1 MHAQSRPTLCDHTD
15 CRPQGSSVHRI
26 LQARILEWA
35 AISSSRGSFQPRD
48 WTSVS
53 CVSCICRRILYH
65 RATWEALNL
74 QGVHLNVN
82 LVSNLSTVSLT
93 ALGITDWTNY
103 LWRNKY
109 SFLAVD
115 IPVHTPLYSCL
126 IIDFRCIPKG
136 RISKRLC
143 VFCQLWVIN
152 LGNHSLYGEQALT
165 GTPSSV
171 LRGLHINCCW

>member
-1 MHAQSRPTLCDHTD
+1 MLID
-15 CRPQGSSVHRI
+15 
-26 LQARILEWA
+26 WA
-35 AISSSRGSFQPRD
+35 
-48 WTSVS
+48 TSV
-53 CVSCICRRILYH
+53 ILLFWTRVHYSGKSIIFILDS
-65 RATWEALNL
+65 RFSKLPFLLVKSNYFPLAATALNL